1 MAVPHIPCL
10 RLGEPYVS
18 LNKIEVTDYRDGA
31 TKATVSQVN
40 AGVVRRDLQRI
51 DEGREALRRFSTTEL
66 IEIGA
71 KAGEIFL
78 NGEVEIGVEGEI
90 QSPRQYVETLSST
103 SGLPHV
109 MVRRNM
115 LRRTI
120 TCGRPLVEER
130 VSTYCLG
137 DCISPSTPIST
148 SPLRKISP
156 AFAPISISSVVEKR
170 RKASRPSSMRCRSR
184 RTTPAFT

>member
-40 AGVVRRDLQRI
+40 AGVVRRDLQHI
-51 DEGREALRRFSTTEL
+51 DEARAALRRFSTAEL

-78 NGEVEIGVEGEI
+78 NGEVQIGVEGEM
-90 QSPRQYVETLSST
+90 QS
-103 SGLPHV
+103 
-109 MVRRNM
+109 
-115 LRRTI
+115 
-120 TCGRPLVEER
+120 
-130 VSTYCLG
+130 
-137 DCISPSTPIST
+137 
-148 SPLRKISP
+148 
-156 AFAPISISSVVEKR
+156 
-170 RKASRPSSMRCRSR
+170 
-184 RTTPAFT
+184 TTHYI